1 MGLLIHP
8 TNKILTR
15 LSKINFFIIISQF
28 VKVCK
33 LYKTGK
39 CFSVMN
45 FKLSTRQKLH
55 CFIHNY
61 HQRIA
66 LINGV
71 ENARAIPNAITAI
84 AKAMATLITGLV
96 FASISTPLF

>member
-1 MGLLIHP
+1 MLEITIIHLTFYLI
-8 TNKILTR
+8 
-15 LSKINFFIIISQF
+15 
-28 VKVCK
+28 
-33 LYKTGK
+33 
-39 CFSVMN
+39 
-45 FKLSTRQKLH
+45 
-55 CFIHNY
+55 FIHNY

-96 FASISTPLF
+96 FASISNPSFKWIFNLVLL